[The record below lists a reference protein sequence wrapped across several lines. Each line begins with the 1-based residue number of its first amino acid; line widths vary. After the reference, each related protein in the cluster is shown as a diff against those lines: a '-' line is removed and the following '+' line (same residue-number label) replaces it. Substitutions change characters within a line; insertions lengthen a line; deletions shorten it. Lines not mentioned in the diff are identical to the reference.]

1 MGACLCSTGAC
12 SVGVP
17 PRSRG
22 ALLGWGRAPA
32 RWGRLFGRGA
42 CSVGAPARSGRLLG
56 RGALLVGARLSRR
69 PARPAPSRRCVLGR
83 RLLAARSAR
92 AQWACAMVGACR
104 RPCLQLGVGRRV
116 LKWACAWSAPAAVG
130 VRSVGVCLCWP
141 IWCASLRATRSLC
154 RARERR
160 TYVRSA
166 RVVVCTKY
174 SRTCVTSFERGF
186 GWQATR
192 LAVIK
197 NVFKTIWYSPR
208 MLITMHYHRRR
219 LRSRHQWL
227 SRSYCQHPIY
237 YKYSCS
243 RMRSYYCVCSSH
255 AVPHAVL

>member
-12 SVGVP
+12 TLLG
-17 PRSRG
+17 RG
-22 ALLGWGRAPA
+22 ASSVAGRPA
-32 RWGRLFGRGA
+32 RLGAGA
-42 CSVGAPARSGRLLG
+42 CSVGTPVRSGRLLG

-166 RVVVCTKY
+166 RVVVCT
-174 SRTCVTSFERGF
+174 STRARASLRLNGF
-186 GWQATR
+186 LGG
-192 LAVIK
+192 K
-197 NVFKTIWYSPR
+197 PR
-208 MLITMHYHRRR
+208 D
-219 LRSRHQWL
+219 
-227 SRSYCQHPIY
+227 
-237 YKYSCS
+237 
-243 RMRSYYCVCSSH
+243 
-255 AVPHAVL
+255 